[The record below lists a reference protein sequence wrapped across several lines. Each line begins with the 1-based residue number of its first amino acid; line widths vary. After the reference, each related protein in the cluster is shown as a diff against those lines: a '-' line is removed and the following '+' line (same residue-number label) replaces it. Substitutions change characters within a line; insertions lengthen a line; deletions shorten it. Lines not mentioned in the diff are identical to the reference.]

1 MPFYAHTH
9 PDPTASEG
17 EPLERHLADVG
28 ELAARFAA
36 AFGAEEWGRLTG
48 LWHDLGKYR
57 PEFQRRLAGSG
68 EQVEHAGLGAAL
80 AARKHAALGLPL
92 AFVIAGHHAG
102 LANPVTRSD
111 SGLTPLQDRLAGN
124 RAPLAEVLPSVPE
137 EIRGRDLP
145 PWPERLALGGK
156 DPRSLRS
163 LELWIRFLFSA
174 LVDADSLVTEAFE
187 KPGERQRLL
196 GGFSDLSTLIAR
208 LDGAITRKIDSLGE
222 EQRTSPVNRAR
233 AEVLGACRL
242 VAEHPP
248 GLFTLTVP
256 TGGGKT
262 LASMDFALRHA
273 QRWGLRRVIVAIPF
287 TTIIDQSARV
297 YTEALGTENV
307 IQHHSA
313 LDPEKETDEERLRE
327 QRRARAAENWD
338 APVIVTTN
346 VQLFESLF
354 SNRRSRCRKLH
365 RIAGSVLLLDEA
377 QTLPAEYLAPTL
389 EVLEELMAH
398 YGCSV
403 VLSTATQPALAR
415 RESLPFGLAAPHEIV
430 PDPVRLAA
438 ELKRVEVRWPDL
450 DAPPTSYPELAAQL
464 VELDRV
470 LAVVHRRAD
479 ARELAELLPEEGRFH
494 LSALMCPA
502 HRLTVLDQVKAR
514 LASGGTCRL
523 VATQLIEAGVDVD
536 FPVVYRALGGLD
548 SLAQAAGR
556 ANREGLLLP
565 GLGLLVVFRAPT
577 SPPPGLP
584 DKGLKATEELL
595 REEGARLRLDCP
607 EIFEKYFRKLYFLIE
622 PDARGVQA
630 ARTAL
635 EFATVAQRYRLI
647 EDGYTRPIVVPW
659 GAAPERLARLQREGP
674 NRRTLRGLQP
684 FLVNVPERNLRALLH
699 NGTAQ
704 EVADGVYA
712 LSEVYRDRYHESWG
726 LRLDLDPV
734 LDPEL
739 LITE

>member
-1 MPFYAHTH
+1 MPFYAHTL
-9 PDPTASEG
+9 PDRPPTEW
-17 EPLERHLADVG
+17 ETLERHLEDVG
-28 ELAARFAA
+28 EWAAGFASV
-36 AFGAEEWGRLTG
+36 FGAQEWGRLAG

-80 AARKHAALGLPL
+80 AARENPTLGLPL
-92 AFVIAGHHAG
+92 SFVIAGHHAG
-102 LANPVTRSD
+102 LANPASRSD
-111 SGLTPLQDRLAGN
+111 SGLTPLRERLATN
-124 RAPLAEVLPSVPE
+124 RRRLDEVLPVVPE
-137 EIRGRDLP
+137 ALRGRSLP
-145 PWPERLALGGK
+145 PWPDRLARTRG
-156 DPRSLRS
+156 DFRSMRS
-163 LELWIRFLFSA
+163 LELWIRLLFSA

-187 KPGERQRLL
+187 RPGERERIL
-196 GGFSDLSTLIAR
+196 GDFSALPALAER
-208 LDGAITRKIDSLGE
+208 LDGALQRKVDGLE
-222 EQRTSPVNRAR
+222 EAQRASPVNRAR
-233 AEVLGACRL
+233 AEVLAACRAA
-242 VAEHPP
+242 AELPP
-248 GLFTLTVP
+248 GSFTLTVP

-287 TTIIDQSARV
+287 TTIIDQSAEV
-297 YTEALGTENV
+297 YAQALGTQNV

-313 LDPEKETDEERLRE
+313 LDPEKETEEERFHE

-346 VQLFESLF
+346 VQIFESLF

-389 EVLEELMAH
+389 EILEELTAH
-398 YGCSV
+398 YGCSI
-403 VLSTATQPALAR
+403 LFSTATQPALAR
-415 RESLPFGLAAPHEIV
+415 RDSLPFGLVGAREIV
-430 PDPVRLAA
+430 PDPERLAR
-438 ELKRVEVRWPDL
+438 ELRRVEVRWPDL

-479 ARELAELLPEEGRFH
+479 AHELAELLPEEGRFH

-502 HRLTVLDQVKAR
+502 HRLAVLGEVKAR
-514 LASGGTCRL
+514 LREGGACRL
-523 VATQLIEAGVDVD
+523 VATQLIEAGVDID
-536 FPVVYRALGGLD
+536 FPVVFRALGGLD

-556 ANREGLLLP
+556 ANREGLMLP
-565 GLGLLVVFRAPT
+565 ELGLLVVFRAPT
-577 SPPPGLP
+577 RPPPGLP
-584 DKGLKATEELL
+584 RKGLDVAEAMLRQGGGALDLFLPATFEEFF
-595 REEGARLRLDCP
+595 RRL
-607 EIFEKYFRKLYFLIE
+607 YHQVE

-630 ARTAL
+630 ARSGL
-635 EFATVAQRYRLI
+635 DFATVAQLYRLI
-647 EDGYTRPIVVPW
+647 EDGYTRPLVVPW
-659 GAAPERLARLQREGP
+659 GAAPERLERLRRDGP

-684 FLVNVPERNLRALLH
+684 FLVNVPERNLRTILL
-699 NGTAQ
+699 NGVAQ

-712 LSEVYRDRYHESWG
+712 LSEVFRDRYHETWG

-739 LITE
+739 LITD